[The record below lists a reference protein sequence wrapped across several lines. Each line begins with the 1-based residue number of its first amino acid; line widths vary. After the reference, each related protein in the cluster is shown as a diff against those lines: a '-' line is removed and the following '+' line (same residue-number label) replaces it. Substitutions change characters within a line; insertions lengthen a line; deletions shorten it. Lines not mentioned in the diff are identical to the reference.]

1 MGQYKIAVMT
11 DLVSQKFA
19 NSPALKEMLLA
30 TGDAELEEGNHWG
43 IVSGVFAAG
52 IGQNHLGKILMR
64 LRDKL
69 KQE

>member
-1 MGQYKIAVMT
+1 MT

-43 IVSGVFAAG
+43 DCFWGVCAG